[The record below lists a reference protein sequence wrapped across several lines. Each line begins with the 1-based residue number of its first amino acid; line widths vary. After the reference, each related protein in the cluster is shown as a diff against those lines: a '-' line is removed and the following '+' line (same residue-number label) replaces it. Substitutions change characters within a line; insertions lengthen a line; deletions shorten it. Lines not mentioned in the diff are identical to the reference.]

1 MATLSRGP
9 VRARPYCKSYPSLFG
24 LAMAIALCSLSATA
38 ATDSSSFSSSSSV
51 AESLTAQPAHR
62 EREWQ
67 NTTTLAV
74 AWDKALAANPGLQA
88 ARYGAA
94 ATEGAIVQSK
104 ARPNPELAF
113 TQEDTR
119 SDTRSSTFQI
129 NQRIELGGKREARMR
144 MAEGEKAA
152 AQASVFEMQ
161 AALRY
166 QLVTYF
172 NELLLLQQRVQFAS
186 KTHALT
192 VLATDAAEKRVQAG
206 KVPPLEASR
215 AQVAQANAALELQQA
230 ESLIVVAQQN
240 LASLW
245 GGSAAEVGVASGDF
259 YVTEEAPTA
268 DQLESLLEE
277 APAMLLAR
285 QTLEQSRAASELERA
300 RRVQD
305 PTVSVGVKRAREVG
319 RNQVVLGVSIPLPLF
334 DRNAGNQLQALR
346 KVDQAEQKLQEQR
359 LQLQAQVFSA
369 RQQWLSSHRQLGL
382 LKSQIIPTAQSAYDV
397 AVRGFTLGKFNF
409 LDVLDAQRTLF
420 ESQRQLLDQL
430 MASHKAHAEI
440 NRLLGTSA
448 MSASSAGNAN
458 TGTEYVR

>member
-1 MATLSRGP
+1 M
-9 VRARPYCKSYPSLFG
+9 
-24 LAMAIALCSLSATA
+24 
-38 ATDSSSFSSSSSV
+38 
-51 AESLTAQPAHR
+51 
-62 EREWQ
+62 
-67 NTTTLAV
+67 TLAV

-129 NQRIELGGKREARMR
+129 NQLIELGGKREARMR

-152 AQASVFEMQ
+152 AQASVFETQ

-440 NRLLGTSA
+440 NRLLGTPV
-448 MSASSAGNAN
+448 MSTSSAGNAN

>member
-1 MATLSRGP
+1 M
-9 VRARPYCKSYPSLFG
+9 
-24 LAMAIALCSLSATA
+24 
-38 ATDSSSFSSSSSV
+38 
-51 AESLTAQPAHR
+51 
-62 EREWQ
+62 
-67 NTTTLAV
+67 
-74 AWDKALAANPGLQA
+74 
-88 ARYGAA
+88 
-94 ATEGAIVQSK
+94 
-104 ARPNPELAF
+104 
-113 TQEDTR
+113 
-119 SDTRSSTFQI
+119 
-129 NQRIELGGKREARMR
+129 
-144 MAEGEKAA
+144 
-152 AQASVFEMQ
+152 
-161 AALRY
+161 
-166 QLVTYF
+166 
-172 NELLLLQQRVQFAS
+172 
-186 KTHALT
+186 
-192 VLATDAAEKRVQAG
+192 LATDAAEKRVQAG

-285 QTLEQSRAASELERA
+285 QTLEQSRAAAELERA

-346 KVDQAEQKLQEQR
+346 KVDQAEQRLQEQR

-369 RQQWLSSHRQLGL
+369 RQQLLSSHRQLGL

-440 NRLLGTSA
+440 NRLLGTPV
-448 MSASSAGNAN
+448 MSTSSAGNAN

>member
-1 MATLSRGP
+1 M
-9 VRARPYCKSYPSLFG
+9 
-24 LAMAIALCSLSATA
+24 
-38 ATDSSSFSSSSSV
+38 
-51 AESLTAQPAHR
+51 
-62 EREWQ
+62 
-67 NTTTLAV
+67 TLAV

-94 ATEGAIVQSK
+94 ATEGAILQSK

-129 NQRIELGGKREARMR
+129 NQLIELGGKREARMR

-152 AQASVFEMQ
+152 AQASVFETQ

-166 QLVTYF
+166 QLVTNF

-259 YVTEEAPTA
+259 YGTEDAPTA
-268 DQLESLLEE
+268 DQLETLLEE

-305 PTVSVGVKRAREVG
+305 PTVSIGVKRAREVG

-369 RQQWLSSHRQLGL
+369 RQQWLSSHRQLAL

-440 NRLLGTSA
+440 NRRLGTSA

>member
-24 LAMAIALCSLSATA
+24 LAMAIACAFPATA
-38 ATDSSSFSSSSSV
+38 ATDSSSTFSAV
-51 AESLTAQPAHR
+51 AVAAESVTAQPAHR

-67 NTTTLAV
+67 NTMTLAV

-94 ATEGAIVQSK
+94 ATEGAILQSK

-129 NQRIELGGKREARMR
+129 NQLIELGGKREARMR

-152 AQASVFEMQ
+152 AQASVFETQ

-245 GGSAAEVGVASGDF
+245 GGTAAEVGVASGDF

-268 DQLESLLEE
+268 DQLETLLEE

-359 LQLQAQVFSA
+359 VQLQAQVFSA
-369 RQQWLSSHRQLGL
+369 RQQLLSSHRQLGL

-440 NRLLGTSA
+440 NRLLGTPV
-448 MSASSAGNAN
+448 MSTSSAGNAN